1 MKPPLPPQQQH
12 PQQSQQLP
20 YPMQPNEQQVGM
32 VTLPSMPQLFSQPQ
46 QQQHMQK
53 PPQQVAPFYAANAGI
68 FIMLL

>member
-1 MKPPLPPQQQH
+1 
-12 PQQSQQLP
+12 
-20 YPMQPNEQQVGM
+20 MQPNEQQVGM

-68 FIMLL
+68 FIMQL